1 MLFVLAS
8 VGFVWIAVA
17 AVFVATC
24 VIAGR
29 ADRCTVAAAAAPADD
44 RPVLRL
50 AGARAG

>member
-8 VGFVWIAVA
+8 VGFVWIAIA
-17 AVFVATC
+17 AVFLAAC

-29 ADRCTVAAAAAPADD
+29 ADRGTVTAAASPADD

-50 AGARAG
+50 VGARAG

>member
-8 VGFVWIAVA
+8 VGLVWIAVA
-17 AVFVATC
+17 AVFIAAC

-29 ADRCTVAAAAAPADD
+29 ADRGAVATAPTAVDD

-50 AGARAG
+50 VGARAG